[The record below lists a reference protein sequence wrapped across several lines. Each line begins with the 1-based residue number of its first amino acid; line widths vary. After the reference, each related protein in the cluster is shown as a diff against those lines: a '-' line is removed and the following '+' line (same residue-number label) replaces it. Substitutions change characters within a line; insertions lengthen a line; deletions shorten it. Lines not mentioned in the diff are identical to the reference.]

1 MRLLPAPVLAVILAA
16 SLALAGCLH
25 ETKADIIKKAGD
37 AATAEQLR
45 AALGEP
51 DELNKAGPL
60 EEWIYD
66 ASDGIVRFPVI
77 AGQVGPVVTG
87 EKKK

>member
-1 MRLLPAPVLAVILAA
+1 MRLLPTLALAA
-16 SLALAGCLH
+16 ALALAGCLH

-37 AATAEQLR
+37 AATADQLR

-60 EEWIYD
+60 EEWIYEG
-66 ASDGIVRFPVI
+66 SDGVVRFPVI

-87 EKKK
+87 PKKD